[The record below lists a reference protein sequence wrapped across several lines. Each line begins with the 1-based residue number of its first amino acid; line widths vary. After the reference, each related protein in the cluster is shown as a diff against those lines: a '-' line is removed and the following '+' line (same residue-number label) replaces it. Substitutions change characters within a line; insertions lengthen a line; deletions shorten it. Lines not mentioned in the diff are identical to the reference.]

1 MMAKK
6 EDDKEGDDDQFKSDS
21 TKRLLK
27 VRGHETSIGLEDAL
41 WNELRAMAD
50 ERNVSLPELVNSID
64 IKRKRS
70 NLSSAIRRFVS
81 KQRRKRR

>member
-6 EDDKEGDDDQFKSDS
+6 ADDKEDDDDQSKSDS

-27 VRGHETSIGLEDAL
+27 VRGHKTGVRLDDAL

-50 ERNVSLPELVNSID
+50 ERNVSLPELVNGID

-70 NLSSAIRRFVS
+70 NISSAIRRFVS